1 MSDTTG
7 ELAPQTPP
15 AAPTLG
21 SRLFENRRWVHP
33 VCVAVAVVLGGST
46 PAGRLLGVALL
57 GVLLAVRLWTC
68 RYMGGA
74 ARVHARKAQQKRV
87 LLTDGPFAWVR
98 NPLYLAN
105 SCGLAGACLLFGPPW
120 LGAVAFVVSL
130 LWYRGVIGWEESIL
144 VGLYGQE
151 YRDYLARVPRLLPR
165 PPRAPGAAAAPADAE
180 RYPWGKVFRRERGA
194 IFVALLLVAVAF
206 AVARWRG

>member
-15 AAPTLG
+15 TAPSLG
-21 SRLFENRRWVHP
+21 SRLFEHRRWVHP
-33 VCVAVAVVLGGST
+33 VGVIVAVVLGGST
-46 PAGRLLGVALL
+46 PAGRVAGIALL

-87 LLTDGPFAWVR
+87 LLTSGPFAWVR

-120 LGAVAFVVSL
+120 LGAAAFVVSL
-130 LWYRGVIGWEESIL
+130 LWYRGVVAWEEGVL
-144 VGLYGQE
+144 TGLYGDD
-151 YRDYLARVPRLLPR
+151 YRAYLARVPRLLPR
-165 PPRAPGAAAAPADAE
+165 PPRGADASPPPGE
-180 RYPWGKVFRRERGA
+180 LYPWAKVFRRERGA
-194 IFVALLLVAVAF
+194 LIAAAVLVAAAF
-206 AVARWRG
+206 ALAHWRG